1 MVSTFVKQRNRKN
14 LNNLEQKKKNEIYVC
29 PKCSKTKVKIIDY
42 TQFEYKE
49 IYKCKKCKHI
59 WISDQ

>member
-1 MVSTFVKQRNRKN
+1 MVSNFVKQRNRQN
-14 LNNLEQKKKNEIYVC
+14 LNQLIIKKKNEIYVC
-29 PKCSKTKVKIIDY
+29 PMCSKKKVKIIDY
-42 TQFEYKE
+42 TPFEYKE